1 MSITNPDFGDF
12 DADDALDT
20 APPDPTQVAYRIHR
34 LRRYLSQLAGDDIG
48 SFFDMT
54 EDEQTAAINVGE
66 DIVAWV
72 ITHDPSDKAKLA
84 RVIHDARAYQ
94 DQLPPWAALDVGRRA
109 IAEAIAKSLGDW
121 LIREGAWQ

>member
-72 ITHDPSDKAKLA
+72 ITHDPSDTIVSPAKYA
-84 RVIHDARAYQ
+84 MECGECGVIFWILRAVTCSA
-94 DQLPPWAALDVGRRA
+94 PRWCRA
-109 IAEAIAKSLGDW
+109 GS
-121 LIREGAWQ
+121 RTRP

>member
-1 MSITNPDFGDF
+1 MTITNPNFGDF

-54 EDEQTAAINVGE
+54 EDEQTAAIAVGE
-66 DIVAWV
+66 DIVAFV
-72 ITHDPSDKAKLA
+72 IASDPKDKAKLA
-84 RVIHDARAYQ
+84 RVIHDARAQ
-94 DQLPPWAALDVGRRA
+94 QEQLPPWAALDPGRRA
-109 IAEAIAKSLGDW
+109 IAEAIAKSLSDW
-121 LIREGAWQ
+121 LIREGAWS